1 MSAAVLG
8 REEELGLIQAF
19 LDDARRGP
27 ATLVL
32 CGEPGI
38 GKTILW
44 EAGVERAR
52 GLFPRVLSYRGVEA
66 EARLSFAALA
76 DLLDDVFEEALPS
89 LAAPRRRALEVAL
102 LLEEP
107 GEQPPDPRAIG
118 LAFLDVVRALAAS
131 GPLLVAVD
139 DLQWLDSS
147 SARAIW
153 AGLRRLRDERVGLLA
168 TARLGPDA
176 PLPFALEHSLHE
188 RILKRLPLQPLSR
201 GALYQLLKERLG
213 LGLTRPELVRL
224 HDITAGNPFFALEMG
239 RELARARARLAP
251 GRPLP
256 VPGNLRKLL
265 GGRLARLRAETREV
279 LLTAAA
285 LAGPTVEQLAAAHGL
300 GEHTVE
306 ALEEAAR
313 AGVLELEDSRVRF
326 SHPLLAS
333 VCYEEAPLW
342 RRRAAHRRVAA
353 AVAEVEERARHLALA
368 ANGPDK
374 RVAYVL
380 VEAANHAAARGATA
394 AAAEFFELA
403 GELTPLDSP
412 ERRRRRLAAANF
424 HRLAGDR
431 NRAGVILEE
440 LLAQVRRGPERADV
454 LFALALSQRADLP
467 TTTRRCEEALLEAE
481 HDDARSAKIVA
492 FLSWMRLREGDVR
505 GALAHARLQL
515 EKAERVG
522 DLELL
527 ARAIARAATME
538 TFACSIT
545 PGLVERGVEIERGLG
560 RSLEFHES
568 PTAAYVRRL
577 VSLSELDGARA
588 LLHDAEARAA
598 ANGDEGA
605 RAHLLFNLTWL
616 ELFAGRWERALC
628 LTETV
633 ADLAEQLGDEQLRSM
648 ILTARATVDAHLGRV
663 DEARAAA
670 EEARVIS
677 AAAANDLFR
686 IWDLAALGHLELSL
700 GNLRVAERHLRPL
713 PARLVSLGWNDPVE
727 ELWPDTIEVL
737 IALGELTQARSY
749 LGQFEVRAQQLG
761 GPWALAA
768 AARCRGLLAAAE
780 GDLAAAFEAF
790 ERALAEH
797 GRMQG
802 TFECGRTLL
811 ALGSTRRRAKQ
822 KRAAREALEQAL
834 ALFEELGARLWAAK
848 AREELARIGG
858 RRPASKNLTETERRV
873 ASLAAEGHSN
883 KEIAAALFVSV
894 HTVEAHLSRIYR
906 KLEIRSRAELGRR
919 IAASEDA
926 TIEDTAAKV

>member
-1 MSAAVLG
+1 MPAAVIG
-8 REEELGLIQAF
+8 REDELGSIQAF
-19 LDDARRGP
+19 LEQVRSGP
-27 ATLVL
+27 AALVL
-32 CGEPGI
+32 SGEPGI

-44 EAGVERAR
+44 QAGVEQAS
-52 GLFPRVLSYRGVEA
+52 GTHRVLSYRAGEA
-66 EARLSFAALA
+66 EASLSFAALSE
-76 DLLDDVFEEALPS
+76 LLGDVLEEMLPS
-89 LAAPRRRALEVAL
+89 LAIPRRRALEVAL
-102 LLEEP
+102 LIVEP
-107 GEQPPDPRAIG
+107 SDEPPDPHAVA
-118 LAFLDVVRALAAS
+118 LAFVDVLRTLAES
-131 GPLLVAVD
+131 GPVLVAID
-139 DLQWLDSS
+139 DLQWLDPS
-147 SARAIW
+147 SAGLLEFA
-153 AGLRRLRDERVGLLA
+153 LRRLRTERAGLLVSTRIEPGESVA
-168 TARLGPDA
+168 FVRSLPDGAVQQLSLG
-176 PLPFALEHSLHE
+176 
-188 RILKRLPLQPLSR
+188 PLSR
-201 GALYQLLKERLG
+201 GALYHLLKERLG
-213 LGLTRPELVRL
+213 LELTRPELVRL
-224 HDITAGNPFFALEMG
+224 YEVTGGNPFFALEMG
-239 RELARARARLAP
+239 RELARTPARLAP
-251 GRPLP
+251 GQPLP

-265 GGRLARLRAETREV
+265 GGRLGRLQAETRDV

-285 LAGPTVEQLAAAHGL
+285 LAAPTVEVLAAAHGDS
-300 GEHTVE
+300 GRTAV

-313 AGVLELEDSRVRF
+313 AGVLELDGSRVSF
-326 SHPLLAS
+326 AHPLLAS
-333 VCYEEAPLW
+333 VCYEEARIW
-342 RRRAAHRRVAA
+342 RRRGAHKRLA
-353 AVAEVEERARHLALA
+353 AVVVDLEERARHHALA
-368 ANGPDK
+368 AEGPDEG
-374 RVAYVL
+374 V
-380 VEAANHAAARGATA
+380 AAALDESADQAATRGATA
-394 AAAEFFELA
+394 VAAELSELA
-403 GELTPLDSP
+403 GELTPSDSP
-412 ERRRRRLAAANF
+412 DARRRRRLAAANL

-431 NRAGVILEE
+431 DRAGAILDE
-440 LLAQVRRGPERADV
+440 LLADVPRGEERADV
-454 LFALALSQRADLP
+454 LFALALLQRADLP
-467 TTTRRCEEALLEAE
+467 TITRLCEEALLEAE
-481 HDDARSAKIVA
+481 DDDARSAKIIA
-492 FLSWMRLREGDVR
+492 FLSWMRLRQGDVR
-505 GALAHARLQL
+505 GALAHARAQL

-522 DLELL
+522 DPVLL
-527 ARAIARAATME
+527 ARALARAATIE
-538 TFACSIT
+538 TFACEIT
-545 PGLVERGVEIERGLG
+545 PGLVERGVEIERRLK
-560 RSLEFHES
+560 RPLEFHES

-577 VSLSELDGARA
+577 TSLSELDRARV
-588 LLHDAEARAA
+588 LLHDAKARAA
-598 ANGDEGA
+598 ADGDEGA

-616 ELFAGRWERALC
+616 ELFAGRWERALRHA
-628 LTETV
+628 ETV
-633 ADLAEQLGDEQLRSM
+633 AELAEQLGDEQLRSM

-686 IWDLAALGHLELSL
+686 IWDLAVLGHLELSL
-700 GNLRVAERHLRPL
+700 GNLRVAERYLRPL

-749 LGQFEVRAQQLG
+749 LGQFEERAQRLG

-822 KRAAREALEQAL
+822 KRAAREAFEQAL

-848 AREELARIGG
+848 AREELTRIGG
-858 RRPASKNLTETERRV
+858 RRPASKDLTETERRV
-873 ASLAAEGHSN
+873 ASLAAQGHSN

>member
-1 MSAAVLG
+1 MPTAVIG
-8 REEELGLIQAF
+8 REEELGSIQAF
-19 LDDARRGP
+19 LDQVRRGP

-76 DLLDDVFEEALPS
+76 ELLADVLEEALPS

-107 GEQPPDPRAIG
+107 GGEPPDPRAIA

-131 GPLLVAVD
+131 GAALVAVD

-147 SARAIW
+147 SARVLQA
-153 AGLRRLRDERVGLLA
+153 ALRRLRDERVGLLA
-168 TARLGPDA
+168 TARVGPDA
-176 PLPFALEHSLHE
+176 PLPFALERSLPEGVLE
-188 RILKRLPLQPLSR
+188 RLSLQPLSR

-224 HDITAGNPFFALEMG
+224 HDVTAGNPFFALEMG

-265 GGRLARLRAETREV
+265 GGRLARLHAETREV

-285 LAGPTVEQLAAAHGL
+285 LAGPTVELLVAAHGV
-300 GEHTVE
+300 GERTVE

-313 AGVLELEDSRVRF
+313 AGVLELEDSRVSF

-342 RRRAAHRRVAA
+342 RRRAAHRRLA
-353 AVAEVEERARHLALA
+353 AVAAETEERARHLALA
-368 ANGPDK
+368 ADGPDT
-374 RVAYVL
+374 RVAHVL
-380 VEAANHAAARGATA
+380 DEAADQAAARGATA
-394 AAAEFFELA
+394 AAAEFSELA
-403 GELTPLDSP
+403 GELTPPDSP
-412 ERRRRRLAAANF
+412 DKRRRRRLAAAKF

-431 NRAGVILEE
+431 DRAGVILEE
-440 LLAQVRRGPERADV
+440 LLAEVPCGAERADV
-454 LFALALSQRADLP
+454 LFALALLQRADLP
-467 TTTRRCEEALLEAE
+467 TITRLCEQALLEAKD
-481 HDDARSAKIVA
+481 DDARSAKIIA
-492 FLSWMRLREGDVR
+492 FLSWMRLREGDVP
-505 GALAHARLQL
+505 GALAHARVQL
-515 EKAERVG
+515 EKAERAG

-545 PGLVERGVEIERGLG
+545 PGLIERGVEIERRLG

-568 PTAAYVRRL
+568 PTTAYVRRL
-577 VSLSELDGARA
+577 ICLSELDGARA

-605 RAHLLFNLTWL
+605 RAYLLFNLTWL
-616 ELFAGRWERALC
+616 ELFAGRWERALSHA
-628 LTETV
+628 ETV

-670 EEARVIS
+670 EEAGAIS
-677 AAAANDLFR
+677 DAAANDLFR
-686 IWDLAALGHLELSL
+686 VWDFAVLGHIELSL
-700 GNLRVAERHLRPL
+700 GNLRAAERYLRPL

-737 IALGELTQARSY
+737 IALGELPQARSY
-749 LGQFEVRAQQLG
+749 LGQFEGRAQHLG
-761 GPWALAA
+761 GPWALAT

-780 GDLAAAFEAF
+780 GDFAAAFEAF

-802 TFECGRTLL
+802 TFERGRTLL

-834 ALFEELGARLWAAK
+834 ALFDELGARLWAAK

-858 RRPASKNLTETERRV
+858 RRVLTGELTATEERV
-873 ASLAAEGHSN
+873 AALAARGLSN
-883 KEIAAALFVSV
+883 KEIAAELVVSV
-894 HTVEAHLSRIYR
+894 HTVEAHLVHVYR
-906 KLEIRSRAELGRR
+906 KLEVRSRAGLAHRMTKTPG
-919 IAASEDA
+919 
-926 TIEDTAAKV
+926 TKL